1 MGGGAEFRKL
11 VQGRVTRGVTG
22 AEAVRSG
29 RLGCGSEMELR
40 AEPKDRVCGVRERGV
55 EEDHKGSSVHSPTRC
70 LQGGVWESE
79 LCA

>member
-1 MGGGAEFRKL
+1 MGGVEFRKL

-29 RLGCGSEMELR
+29 RLGCGSETELR
-40 AEPKDRVCGVRERGV
+40 AEPKDCVCGVRTRHRGGPQEV
-55 EEDHKGSSVHSPTRC
+55 KCTLANSLSSR
-70 LQGGVWESE
+70 GVWEGE